1 MLSST
6 TMVLSMVM
14 PMAKA
19 MPASEMTLMVRSSS
33 SSPMK
38 PATVQT
44 GMPTCR
50 SGGGAGAEEQEHHQ
64 RREHRADEDVL
75 ADVATESST

>member
-19 MPASEMTLMVRSSS
+19 MPASEMTLMVRPNSN
-33 SSPMK
+33 SPRK
-38 PATVQT
+38 PATVQI
-44 GMPTCR
+44 GMPSMPMTV
-50 SGGGAGAEEQEHHQ
+50 AEPE
-64 RREHRADEDVL
+64 RRNRNITNTARPAPMARFL
-75 ADVATESST
+75 